1 MGFDPS
7 VCNGSPVSCTA
18 TVDGTDNGVPLGV
31 NDSGTPGDESDDWW
45 DYTCDCTTHTN
56 PEYREDLV
64 DANTWAGPDCQ
75 CARCTPHDGSTGPNS
90 GEVAAC
96 TAQDPCLDLFDAGN
110 ANIDNDLSVAGN
122 TETCSEVTGTNDFEC
137 ACESGQHGPDCMDPL
152 PCAANDG
159 MDTSVC
165 NGGPGTN
172 VDEGQP
178 GEYCDCGDCSEQPE
192 NEDVTSPTN
201 IWCGAYCDQDICT
214 REPVSGG
221 CGSNGS
227 EQNNLSG
234 APNTA
239 SAVCECVCDATYSG
253 TNCEVDE
260 CASTSCLNGGSLDRS
275 GGICSCTCLEGFTGA
290 QCETPLETPTG
301 TGCWKCDAM
310 TYVQC
315 ATEGS
320 FQTCSE
326 DQSNGDNGVCFVE
339 YREQNQQLTQL
350 CTGCKDAKSCDNLKR
365 QNFVPGFVAGN
376 TAPFM
381 RMRNQCKPDYR
392 LQVARRRYGN
402 TQSVCR
408 QCFSMCS
415 NENAA
420 SAEKCFGGLGD
431 SSVFTAAATN
441 DAKIGAAKWI
451 RYYKSIVGGPQ
462 QSGSPWNGGNAGST
476 DRLLRNGDIANNEAI
491 ALGIPLHLAAGS
503 TSSQTI
509 VDSPLNHIFRGFTKT
524 QLEAVIAAA
533 ADDNFVE
540 GVGSNVLY
548 TSNPLYWTLADSTD
562 FFWSNNLIEDQGVY
576 SAAASTDNVF
586 ISNGYDAAK
595 PCELDYGAGNYC
607 DRS

>member
-1 MGFDPS
+1 MKIS
-7 VCNGSPVSCTA
+7 
-18 TVDGTDNGVPLGV
+18 
-31 NDSGTPGDESDDWW
+31 
-45 DYTCDCTTHTN
+45 Y
-56 PEYREDLV
+56 
-64 DANTWAGPDCQ
+64 
-75 CARCTPHDGSTGPNS
+75 
-90 GEVAAC
+90 
-96 TAQDPCLDLFDAGN
+96 
-110 ANIDNDLSVAGN
+110 NIWIIGN

-201 IWCGAYCDQDICT
+201 IWGGAYCDQDICT

-350 CTGCKDAKSCDNLKR
+350 CTGCKDAK
-365 QNFVPGFVAGN
+365 
-376 TAPFM
+376 
-381 RMRNQCKPDYR
+381 
-392 LQVARRRYGN
+392 
-402 TQSVCR
+402 
-408 QCFSMCS
+408 
-415 NENAA
+415 
-420 SAEKCFGGLGD
+420 D
-431 SSVFTAAATN
+431 SF
-441 DAKIGAAKWI
+441 KIFE
-451 RYYKSIVGGPQ
+451 
-462 QSGSPWNGGNAGST
+462 ST
-476 DRLLRNGDIANNEAI
+476 
-491 ALGIPLHLAAGS
+491 
-503 TSSQTI
+503 
-509 VDSPLNHIFRGFTKT
+509 K
-524 QLEAVIAAA
+524 
-533 ADDNFVE
+533 
-540 GVGSNVLY
+540 
-548 TSNPLYWTLADSTD
+548 
-562 FFWSNNLIEDQGVY
+562 
-576 SAAASTDNVF
+576 
-586 ISNGYDAAK
+586 
-595 PCELDYGAGNYC
+595 
-607 DRS
+607 